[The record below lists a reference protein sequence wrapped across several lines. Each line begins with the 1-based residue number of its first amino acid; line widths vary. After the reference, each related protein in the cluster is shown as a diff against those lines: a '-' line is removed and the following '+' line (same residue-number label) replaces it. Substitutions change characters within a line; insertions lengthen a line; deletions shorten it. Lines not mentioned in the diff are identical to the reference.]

1 MDVLELKRRYD
12 NLSDDEIMRLWAS
25 QEGLTEIAL
34 SVLKDEITKR
44 GLGGQEFEARTAELA
59 QELPKNQQR
68 FDRHQKHVV
77 WKATTYFAIIGLG
90 ALVAVVKLFFK

>member
-25 QEGLTEIAL
+25 QEGLTEIAI

-59 QELPKNQQR
+59 QELQKNQQR

-77 WKATTYFAIIGLG
+77 WKATIYFAIIGLG